1 MNVGILDPQLLFFS
15 DEAWFHLHRRV
26 NFQINGYW
34 SSLNPKLVPNVGVW
48 CATSANRITGP
59 TFSEKSSIR
68 TNTLIAFLIS
78 FPSQNTQEE
87 RLFFF
92 DRAKAHTDL
101 NPLSS
106 RFDVLGDIVIS
117 ERLWPALSPDFTP
130 CDIYL

>member
-34 SSLNPKLVPNVGVW
+34 SSVNPKLVPNVGVW

-78 FPSQNTQEE
+78 SPH
-87 RLFFF
+87 
-92 DRAKAHTDL
+92 KAHRKKDYFFR
-101 NPLSS
+101 PS
-106 RFDVLGDIVIS
+106 RG
-117 ERLWPALSPDFTP
+117 
-130 CDIYL
+130 